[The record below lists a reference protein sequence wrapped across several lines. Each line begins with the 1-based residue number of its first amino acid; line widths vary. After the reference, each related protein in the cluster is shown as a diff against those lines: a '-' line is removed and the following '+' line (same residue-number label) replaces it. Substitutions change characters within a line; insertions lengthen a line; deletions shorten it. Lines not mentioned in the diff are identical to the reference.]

1 MLSPEAKANRHGIAA
16 MCLSMASFLV
26 NDSLVKHVS
35 AQLPAA
41 QLICLRGVFAVL
53 LLLAVGHALGQ
64 LRPPGGTGPGV
75 WSGLRHPAVL
85 WRSALDAMA
94 TFAYLNSLFHLPLA
108 NATAIN
114 MASPLFL
121 TLYAMLRW
129 RESVNAA
136 RWIAIL
142 AGFGG
147 VLLVVQPASDGF
159 NVWAMVCLLA
169 TVLHTARDLVTR
181 QVPATV
187 PSILIT
193 LATAGSVT
201 LLSGAWALMDGWQP
215 MTRGQVALLATA
227 AAFLSVGY
235 FFVIVAIRHGE
246 ISVVAPFRY
255 SGLLVA
261 LVLGW
266 AVWGDVPNV
275 AAWVGIALLVGSGVW
290 MLRSQR

>member
-1 MLSPEAKANRHGIAA
+1 MPSPEAQANRRGIAA

-41 QLICLRGVFAVL
+41 QLICLRGLFAVL

-64 LRPPGGTGPGV
+64 LRRPAGATRGI
-75 WSGLRHPAVL
+75 WSGLRHPAVMG
-85 WRSALDAMA
+85 RSALDALA

-121 TLYAMLRW
+121 TLYALLRW

-136 RWIAIL
+136 RWVAIL

-147 VLLVVQPASDGF
+147 VLLVVQPASEGF
-159 NVWAMVCLLA
+159 NSWALVCLLA

-201 LLSGAWALMDGWQP
+201 LLAGAWALTSGWQP
-215 MTRGQVALLATA
+215 MVLQQVGLLAA
-227 AAFLSVGY
+227 AAVFLSIGY
-235 FFVIVAIRHGE
+235 FFVIVAIRRGE
-246 ISVVAPFRY
+246 ISVIAPFRY

-275 AAWVGIALLVGSGVW
+275 AAWLGIVLLVGSGVW